1 MSFSMND
8 GDDDA
13 PVSDINVTPL
23 VDVMLVLLIVFMI
36 TMPVLTHSIQIDL
49 PTASENAQ
57 DVDGKQPTDPVW
69 LTVDDA
75 GKYYLNRETTPIAK
89 ENLKSAFEQVVAEIK
104 AKNPK
109 NNAVLAVDA
118 SKDADYETVIS
129 AVEIAKEAKIDKIGF
144 NFELKNI
151 PAR

>member
-8 GDDDA
+8 GGDDA

-49 PTASENAQ
+49 PTASENSSQ

-75 GKYYLNRETTPIAK
+75 
-89 ENLKSAFEQVVAEIK
+89 S
-104 AKNPK
+104 
-109 NNAVLAVDA
+109 
-118 SKDADYETVIS
+118 
-129 AVEIAKEAKIDKIGF
+129 
-144 NFELKNI
+144 
-151 PAR
+151 